1 MKPRTRSAL
10 NLALLLGIAASATWW
25 TLPWIGAGT
34 STGRVV
40 AVPASDPLQRSQPVD
55 MAPVA
60 RLFGTAVAVPAAP
73 ARTRLLG
80 VIAEGGR
87 GRGVA
92 LLATDNLSAQ
102 AYRVGDAVTPSL
114 TLSAVRADGV
124 TLTGKAGTEEL
135 ALPAVAAPTG
145 ITPAR

>member
-10 NLALLLGIAASATWW
+10 NLALLLGIAASVTWW
-25 TLPWIGAGT
+25 TLPWIGAET
-34 STGRVV
+34 SKARVV
-40 AVPASDPLQRSQPVD
+40 AVPTADPLQRSQPVD

-60 RLFGTAVAVPAAP
+60 RLFGTAIATPAAP
-73 ARTRLLG
+73 AKTRLVG

-92 LLATDNLSAQ
+92 LLATDNLPAQ
-102 AYRVGDAVTPSL
+102 AYRVGDAVTPAL
-114 TLSAVRADGV
+114 MLSAVRADGV
-124 TLTGKAGTEEL
+124 TLTGKAGTEDL
-135 ALPAVAAPTG
+135 ALPPMAAPSG